1 MSTHPH
7 GSKADL
13 DAKQLVEFKSA
24 VEAYSLARQLTMTY
38 EASKDDHPE
47 AFTIVDQAEL
57 TQRHVAQFMALQRMQ
72 AQALVLQGSGILQ
85 RCINALEAQ
94 SDG

>member
-24 VEAYSLARQLTMTY
+24 VEAYSVARQLAMTY

-57 TQRHVAQFMALQRMQ
+57 TKRHVDKFKASQELQ
-72 AQALVLQGSGILQ
+72 AQALTLTGNGILQ
-85 RCINALEAQ
+85 RCILMLEM
-94 SDG
+94 SS